1 MKSKCNLLSC
11 TVSILVAAS
20 AAAAQLPAGFRETE
34 IASGLSN
41 PTAMEFAPDGRL
53 FVCEQG
59 GTLRVIKND
68 ALLPTPFLTV
78 TTDPN
83 GERGLLG
90 VTFDPAFAANHWVYI
105 YYTVPG
111 SPAHNRVSRFT
122 ANGDVAAGGGTNV
135 LELNDLSSTAFN
147 HNGGA
152 IHFGADGKLYIG
164 VGENATKTNAQ
175 TLTNLLGKIL
185 RINADGTVPTD
196 NPFYNQASGTNRAI
210 WALGLRNPFTF
221 AFQPGTGRMFINDVG
236 ENTWEEI
243 NDGIAGSNYGWP
255 NCEGA
260 CNNPSFHD
268 PIYQYSHT
276 NGCAISGGAFYNP
289 TTMQFPAE
297 YIGVYF
303 HADLCGGWI
312 RILDPENANQVSDF
326 ATGISSPV
334 DVKVSDDGFLYYLAR
349 GGGGNVT
356 RVEFDNT
363 NTPPTV
369 VTLSFFTTPP
379 GLDLMLD
386 GQRRTTPFPAQS
398 VVGSS
403 HTLSA
408 PSSQR
413 VNKSN
418 YRFASWSD
426 GGAQTH
432 TIVTPGNDAD
442 YSATYQ
448 TKGRGAGAIRQ

>member
-11 TVSILVAAS
+11 TVSILVSAS
-20 AAAAQLPAGFRETE
+20 AAAAAANLPVGFSETV
-34 IASGLSN
+34 IAAGLSN

-59 GTLRVIKND
+59 GALRVINSTG
-68 ALLPTPFLTV
+68 LLPTPFLTV
-78 TTDPN
+78 PTDPN

-90 VTFDPAFAANHWVYI
+90 VTFDPAFTANHWVYI

-122 ANGDVAAGGGTNV
+122 ANGDVAAGGGTPV
-135 LELNDLSSTAFN
+135 LELNPLSDTAQN

-185 RINADGTVPTD
+185 RINADGTVPSD

-236 ENTWEEI
+236 ENMWEEI
-243 NDGIAGSNYGWP
+243 NDGIVGSNYGWP
-255 NCEGA
+255 NCEGS
-260 CNNPSFHD
+260 CNPPNPSFRD
-268 PIYQYSHT
+268 PIYQYSHAE
-276 NGCAISGGAFYNP
+276 GCAISGGAFYNP
-289 TTMQFPAE
+289 ATVQYPAD
-297 YIGVYF
+297 YVGVYF
-303 HADLCGGWI
+303 YADLCGGWI
-312 RILDPENANQVSDF
+312 RIFEPQNGQVSGF

-349 GGGGNVT
+349 GGGSVT

-363 NTPPTV
+363 PPTV
-369 VTLSFFTTPP
+369 VTLTFLTTPQ
-379 GLDLMLD
+379 GLALVLD
-386 GQRRTTPFPAQS
+386 GQQRTTPFSAQS

-403 HTLSA
+403 HNLSA

-432 TIVTPGNDAD
+432 TIVTPGNNAS
-442 YSATYQ
+442 YTATYQ
-448 TKGRGAGAIRQ
+448 VKGRGAGALRQ

>member
-11 TVSILVAAS
+11 IVSILVGASAAAS
-20 AAAAQLPAGFRETE
+20 AANLTVGFSETVVAA
-34 IASGLSN
+34 GLSN

-59 GTLRVIKND
+59 GRLRVINSTG
-68 ALLPTPFLTV
+68 LLPTPFLTV
-78 TTDPN
+78 TTDAN

-90 VTFDPAFAANHWVYI
+90 VTFDPAFAANHLVYI

-122 ANGDVAAGGGTNV
+122 ANGDVAAGAGTSV
-135 LELNDLSSTAFN
+135 LELNALSDTAQN

-152 IHFGADGKLYIG
+152 IHFGPDGKLYIG
-164 VGENATKTNAQ
+164 VGENATGTNAQ
-175 TLTNLLGKIL
+175 TLVNLLGKIL
-185 RINADGTVPTD
+185 RIDADGSVPTD
-196 NPFYNQASGTNRAI
+196 NPFFNQAIGINGAI

-243 NDGIAGSNYGWP
+243 NDGIVGSNYGWP

-260 CNNPSFHD
+260 CNKPSFRD
-268 PIYQYSHT
+268 PIYQYSHSD
-276 NGCAISGGAFYNP
+276 GCAISGGAFYNP
-289 TTMQFPAE
+289 ATMQFPAD
-297 YIGVYF
+297 YLGVYF
-303 HADLCGGWI
+303 HTDLCGGWI
-312 RILDPENANQVSDF
+312 RILDPENGNQVFDF

-334 DVKVSDDGFLYYLAR
+334 DVKVSADGFLYYLAR
-349 GGGGNVT
+349 GGGGSVT

-363 NTPPTV
+363 PPAV
-369 VTLSFFTTPP
+369 VILSFFTTPK
-379 GLDLMLD
+379 GLDLVLD
-386 GQRRTTPFPAQS
+386 GQRRTTPFLAQS

-413 VNKSN
+413 VDKSN

-432 TIVTPGNDAD
+432 TIVTPGNNTI
-442 YSATYQ
+442 YTATYQ
-448 TKGRGAGAIRQ
+448 SKGRGAGAIR